1 MDLTIII
8 PTKNRPEFI
17 KKQLIYY
24 RNQNFKGKILFRLSP
39 KKIFN
44 NLKKFIA
51 INDYKNTQIFNVMGT
66 SFDTFKSKAKMIKT
80 KYVLFSGDDDF
91 YIVKSLSKMIRNLK
105 NSSEFIGITGKALQI
120 ETGVPIMTKYCH
132 TIFTILI
139 QICIVIL

>member
-24 RNQNFKGKILFRLSP
+24 RNQNFKGKILFLDSSP

-66 SFDTFKSKAKMIKT
+66 SFDTFKSKAKMT
-80 KYVLFSGDDDF
+80 EDG
-91 YIVKSLSKMIRNLK
+91 
-105 NSSEFIGITGKALQI
+105 
-120 ETGVPIMTKYCH
+120 
-132 TIFTILI
+132 
-139 QICIVIL
+139 